1 MLPCRT
7 RFPERR
13 HIYQNYFWTD
23 GISSP
28 SFLLSGNYHKKP
40 FSDLCTIPVG
50 SETMAEKY
58 TIFRKNIRFS
68 GKQIDIPVINMVQWS
83 YM

>member
-1 MLPCRT
+1 MLPPCRT

-13 HIYQNYFWTD
+13 HIDKRNFRTD
-23 GISSP
+23 SISSP

-40 FSDLCTIPVG
+40 FFNLCTIPVG

-58 TIFRKNIRFS
+58 TIFRKNIRFCE
-68 GKQIDIPVINMVQWS
+68 KQIDIPVINMVQ
-83 YM
+83 